1 MLPCTASTWGKGV
14 LGKGRA
20 GRSKC
25 HHLSDRGHPLALTL
39 PRHGASDT
47 GEGASPIDRRSVDAR
62 GHCTKVRFAYA
73 RPERTANDTDRWLG
87 DRQISGWLKA
97 VFERCHNRSRLLK
110 KLLRLG
116 RGVGQGNIL
125 LVSCLSLQL
134 LVKIG
139 HLNAVILRARSS
151 HCLLAEFFNSLGR
164 L

>member
-1 MLPCTASTWGKGV
+1 M
-14 LGKGRA
+14 
-20 GRSKC
+20 
-25 HHLSDRGHPLALTL
+25 
-39 PRHGASDT
+39 
-47 GEGASPIDRRSVDAR
+47 
-62 GHCTKVRFAYA
+62 RFAYA

-151 HCLLAEFFNSLGR
+151 HCLLAEFFVDLLDDKIVATFDRAPCQMVEQSDHEPADR
-164 L
+164 RTRT

>member
-1 MLPCTASTWGKGV
+1 MI
-14 LGKGRA
+14 R
-20 GRSKC
+20 
-25 HHLSDRGHPLALTL
+25 DFALTK
-39 PRHGASDT
+39 G
-47 GEGASPIDRRSVDAR
+47 